1 MYYGIQTFK
10 LTMRVLED
18 LPGEVLGG
26 RGGGALALFVR
37 LCVRVSVGH
46 VPV

>member
-1 MYYGIQTFK
+1 
-10 LTMRVLED
+10 MRVLED
-18 LPGEVLGG
+18 IPGEVLGG